1 MAKLVLMLGDKV
13 VKEIQLGKKELV
25 VGRDPGCD
33 IHLDNPLV
41 SRRHAEIYRQGY
53 TVYVEDKK
61 STNGTFLNGKFL
73 NWKSGLNHQ
82 DTITI
87 GKHVLR
93 YLEDGKEESTLDDAC
108 QTVFMNVE
116 DLKKK

>member
-1 MAKLVLMLGDKV
+1 MAKLVLMLLDKV
-13 VKEIQLGKKELV
+13 LKEIQLSDEELS

-41 SRRHAEIYRQGY
+41 SRQHAEIYRQGY

-61 STNGTFLNGKFL
+61 STNGTFLNGKFM
-73 NWKSGLNHQ
+73 NFKSGLNHQ

-87 GKHVLR
+87 GKHVIR

-108 QTVFMNVE
+108 QTVFMSAE
-116 DLKKK
+116 DLKKR